1 MGKRGSSK
9 KQRSRA
15 KARKPGTRAKKRK
28 AKNPWVAIEKVL
40 QKLTEKQQRFMQEL
54 GIEVRVPGKD
64 EGNGKQVYKDEE
76 DDRSDYNKAFSGRG
90 WDLEKRPV
98 KGAEESEEPYRGEE
112 QFFIWKGIK
121 YAERPDGAPQNID
134 VHAIRQVVQ
143 EVEQR
148 RRQKRRTSKYPCGGR
163 LRGYFQRA
171 HSHYNTPA
179 DHGHGEMGID
189 ISSGR
194 RSLSLRH

>member
-9 KQRSRA
+9 KKSSRA
-15 KARKPGTRAKKRK
+15 RGKKPKRK
-28 AKNPWVAIEKVL
+28 AGKRNPWVAIEKML

-64 EGNGKQVYKDEE
+64 EGNGKRVYKDEE
-76 DDRSDYNKAFSGRG
+76 EDRSDYNKAFLGRG
-90 WDLEKRPV
+90 WDLEKKPV
-98 KGAEESEEPYRGEE
+98 QEEGEGPYKGD

-148 RRQKRRTSKYPCGGR
+148 RRQKRHTSKYPCGGR
-163 LRGYFQRA
+163 LRGYFHSA

-179 DHGHGEMGID
+179 DHGHGEMGLRID
-189 ISSGR
+189 DERLG
-194 RSLSLRH
+194 SLAGSRA